1 MEEVTGGGFAQPPE
15 EVKIFV
21 GNLPYDVDSEQLA
34 LLFKEAGTV
43 EVAEVSES
51 LVVLVFSSI

>member
-1 MEEVTGGGFAQPPE
+1 VEEITGGGFAQPPE

-34 LLFKEAGTV
+34 SLFKPAGTV
-43 EVAEVSES
+43 EVAEVSDS
-51 LVVLVFSSI
+51 LFMLVFCLI